1 MNTLNLD
8 ITKTVCFTGHRPKD
22 IIKTNPYDETSRNQ
36 YQKLVDYTV
45 TRINALIDQG
55 YINFISGG
63 AQGFDQLAF
72 WAVNKA
78 KKDHPDIQNIV
89 YIPFIGQESRWAK
102 TGLFS
107 QHEYQLMLNRADD
120 TYVCSDNIDTTDY
133 KATIKAL
140 FHRNE
145 CMVNDSSYV
154 LGLYY
159 KSEKELLYGK
169 GGTASC
175 LRYARNNNKTTEL
188 ITYKV

>member
-78 KKDHPDIQNIV
+78 KKTTLTFRIS
-89 YIPFIGQESRWAK
+89 YIYRSLDKNPAGQK
-102 TGLFS
+102 QG
-107 QHEYQLMLNRADD
+107 
-120 TYVCSDNIDTTDY
+120 CSVSMNT
-133 KATIKAL
+133 
-140 FHRNE
+140 
-145 CMVNDSSYV
+145 S
-154 LGLYY
+154 
-159 KSEKELLYGK
+159 
-169 GGTASC
+169 
-175 LRYARNNNKTTEL
+175 
-188 ITYKV
+188 